1 MQNWHENTRRQNIID
16 KQGLWIMYLHTL
28 FQNYVEQ
35 THPKH
40 IQLIQTH
47 FLSHLVWPALMFG
60 KLV

>member
-1 MQNWHENTRRQNIID
+1 
-16 KQGLWIMYLHTL
+16 MYLHTL

-40 IQLIQTH
+40 IPLIQTH
-47 FLSHLVWPALMFG
+47 LLSHLVWPALMFG

>member
-1 MQNWHENTRRQNIID
+1 
-16 KQGLWIMYLHTL
+16 
-28 FQNYVEQ
+28 VEQ

-47 FLSHLVWPALMFG
+47 LLSHLVWPALMFG